1 MQLISEIMT
10 PDVATIGPSETI
22 QRAAQLM
29 DELNIGSI
37 PVFEGERLVGLV
49 TDRDI
54 VVRAI
59 SAGKAPAATRVD
71 EVMSAGIDYCF
82 PDQPVDEVM
91 ERMRELQVRRMP
103 VMDRATGKLAGII
116 ALGDLATKH
125 SAEVDRTL
133 SEISTPSEPDR
144 S

>member
-10 PDVATIGPSETI
+10 PDVATLGTNETI
-22 QRAAQLM
+22 ERAAQLM
-29 DELNIGSI
+29 DELNVGSI
-37 PVFEGERLVGLV
+37 PVVEGGRLVGMV

-54 VVRAI
+54 VVRAV
-59 SAGKAPAATRVD
+59 SAGRAPGQTSVAD
-71 EVMSAGIDYCF
+71 VMSAGISYCF
-82 PDQPVDEVM
+82 TDEVVDEVM
-91 ERMRELQVRRMP
+91 QRMRDIQVRRMP
-103 VMDRATGKLAGII
+103 VMDRATGRLAGIV

-144 S
+144 R

>member
-10 PDVATIGPSETI
+10 PDVATLGTNETI
-22 QRAAQLM
+22 ERAAQLM
-29 DELNIGSI
+29 DELNVGSI
-37 PVFEGERLVGLV
+37 PVVEGGRLVGMV

-54 VVRAI
+54 VVRAV
-59 SAGKAPAATRVD
+59 SAGRAPGQTSVAD
-71 EVMSAGIDYCF
+71 VMSAGISYCF
-82 PDQPVDEVM
+82 TDEVVDEVM
-91 ERMRELQVRRMP
+91 QRMRDIQVRRMP
-103 VMDRATGKLAGII
+103 VMDRATGRLAGIV